1 MKEQEEQEKQ
11 EEKEEREQVRD
22 EKLPLDAKLLSEA
35 IIEFNISR
43 RSVSLYPPGHAVIT
57 GAIERAFGLLE
68 KLFELR
74 SSITLGIA
82 GDSLFIDEYALDKHN
97 PVYKEVAEAFYEKG
111 IASVAF
117 HSGLTREEL
126 NILHELLTS
135 AGVPNGKEFIALA
148 GDRGLHHLRMNPI
161 DYSSFRFV
169 EDKFRSKE
177 EADNIVWEDYVY
189 GLLEGKLVDSGS
201 SGVLMSIP
209 PDRVAAVLNEA
220 MPADADEEAYD
231 RVITSY
237 IRKKGEHNLSSDSL
251 EKLFSLTE
259 QLKPELKAQF
269 LSKSFNRMSTDLDQ
283 VEKTLNAMGPE
294 NFRKMSDFFSRQKSM
309 IPDTLK
315 NVVDK
320 LSSIKTEKSFNF
332 DMLYTDRAVVHDIE
346 LGDEVAGLFD
356 EDHFQN
362 FVSDSYKKSLDA
374 MLTKSVSVLDRKVD
388 ELRTECTDSVID
400 RSVSEIM
407 IETLDTD
414 TLTNADFLSIL
425 TRLTELSGEF
435 LETGRF
441 EEVLTVYNAVYSHSF
456 SGKFR
461 HEAAST
467 LTYFFQS
474 EDFMNRIIDSL
485 RILGSK
491 NREEAVRLV
500 RMMKAHLVPR
510 LMDSLEEEGEPN
522 TRKFLLALL
531 SDLGSDIL
539 PEVVRRLKDDRWY
552 VKRNMLHLLRSC
564 GTPQHTAHIKGL
576 LKHEDP
582 RVTMETL
589 RTLLHFRTPDSVPHL
604 RVFLRS
610 ADESLRLQAVQLCG
624 AYKMKEGVPHLIDIL
639 KKKDRFGYAIEEK
652 FSVVKA
658 LGDIG
663 DSRALDHF
671 IGIMGSTPRFRK
683 GDLDELKLEILRN
696 VVRFPPASLK
706 PLLETGQKS
715 SSEKVRHASGY
726 LMKKLVLKEEEA

>member
-1 MKEQEEQEKQ
+1 MKEQEEQEK
-11 EEKEEREQVRD
+11 KEEREQVKD

-74 SSITLGIA
+74 SSISLGIA
-82 GDSLFIDEYALDKHN
+82 GDSLFIDEYVLDKHN

-111 IASVAF
+111 IAAVAF
-117 HSGLTREEL
+117 HAGLTKEEL

-148 GDRGLHHLRMNPI
+148 ADKGLHHLRMNPI

-169 EDKFRSKE
+169 EDKFRSAE
-177 EADNIVWEDYVY
+177 EAENIVWEDYVY

-201 SGVLMSIP
+201 SGILMSIP
-209 PDRVAAVLNEA
+209 PERVAEVLNQA
-220 MPADADEEAYD
+220 MPADADEDAYD

-269 LSKSFNRMSTDLDQ
+269 LSKSFDRMSADLDQ
-283 VEKTLNAMGPE
+283 VEKTLNAMAPE
-294 NFRKMSDFFSRQKSM
+294 NFRKMSDFFGRQTSM

-315 NVVDK
+315 NLVDK
-320 LSSIKTEKSFNF
+320 LSSIKTEKHFNF
-332 DMLYTDRAVVHDIE
+332 DMLHGNTSVVHDIE
-346 LGDEVAGLFD
+346 LGDEIAGLFD

-362 FVSDSYKKSLDA
+362 YVSDSYKHSLDA
-374 MLTKSVSVLDRKVD
+374 MLTKSVSVLDGKIE

-400 RSVSEIM
+400 RTVSEIM
-407 IETLDTD
+407 IETLDAD
-414 TLTNADFLSIL
+414 TLNNTDFLNIL
-425 TRLTELSGEF
+425 TRLTEISM
-435 LETGRF
+435 
-441 EEVLTVYNAVYSHSF
+441 
-456 SGKFR
+456 
-461 HEAAST
+461 AST
-467 LTYFFQS
+467 LKYFFQS
-474 EDFMNRIIDSL
+474 DDFITRIIGSL
-485 RILGSK
+485 RVMGRK
-491 NREEAVRLV
+491 DREEALRLV
-500 RMMKAHLVPR
+500 RMMKVHLVPR
-510 LMDSLEEEGEPN
+510 LMDSLEEENEPN
-522 TRKFLLALL
+522 ARKFLLALL
-531 SDLGSDIL
+531 ADLGSDIL
-539 PEVVRRLKDDRWY
+539 PEVIRRLRDDRWY

-564 GTPQHTAHIKGL
+564 GTPQHTANVKSL

-582 RVTMETL
+582 RVTMEAL
-589 RTLLHFRTPDSVPHL
+589 RTLLHFQTPDSIPHL

-610 ADESLRLQAVQLCG
+610 GDDSLRQQAVQLCG
-624 AYKMKEGVPHLIDIL
+624 ANRVREGVPHLIDL
-639 KKKDRFGYAIEEK
+639 LRKKDRFGHAIEEK

-663 DSRALDHF
+663 DTRALDPF
-671 IGIMGSTPRFRK
+671 VGIMGSTALFRK
-683 GDLDELKLEILRN
+683 RDLDELKLEILRN
-696 VVRFPPASLK
+696 VGHFPPEALK
-706 PLLETGQKS
+706 PLLQTGQKS
-715 SSEKVRHASGY
+715 SNGKVRHASAY
-726 LMKKLVLKEEEA
+726 LMKKLVLKEKEA